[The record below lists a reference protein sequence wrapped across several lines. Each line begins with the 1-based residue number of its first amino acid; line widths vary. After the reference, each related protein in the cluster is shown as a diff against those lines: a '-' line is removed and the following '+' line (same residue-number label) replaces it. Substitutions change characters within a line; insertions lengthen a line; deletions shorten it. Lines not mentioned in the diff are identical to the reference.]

1 MAGSLSRIVNPRKH
15 LFYPSTAHAQQH
27 QIQQQQKAKT
37 KAKAMAEKEVTSEA
51 WSESTEEENYNGVL
65 KLPAAKLRVNT
76 SPQLRTTTFDFLPFY
91 GGTGGGRGEERIL
104 GVDGNGNAVLC
115 DADTGIIA
123 IMPSLDK
130 PKGWDPISLCVT
142 HSTDATAD
150 TTCPDTGHDPDH
162 PDALYVMDGEG
173 RSFEAL
179 VYGDPD
185 PPPPHEYMDYIDR
198 NRWVWHWRPLPP
210 PPIMVDG
217 RGGGS
222 ISVESYALLNGH
234 GGDENASNSNSSS
247 TICVSFNNN
256 SCRERSAHKSAPTG
270 GTYCFDTGT
279 GKWAKAG
286 DWMLPF
292 WYRALHVPE
301 LGEGLLFGF
310 QKTGLSVQPR
320 RFCAVDVSGAMRM
333 DGSAPVLRHAWVDVD
348 PPPRWDLQHYS
359 AVYLGEGRFCIHR
372 SFDIMA
378 LVHGQGG
385 EEDASSSNDTIC
397 VSFNT
402 DSHDERPDLTP
413 LSGTYC
419 FNTRT
424 GEWTKAGDWKL
435 PFWSRALHVP
445 ELGSDLL
452 FGFENTY
459 FHIHSCFSAV
469 DVSGAR
475 RMDGSAPALR
485 HAWVEIDPP
494 SGWHEQDRSMV
505 YLGDGKFCIHRSFDI
520 METYGWSSGH
530 EERVDTVVLLTGVEV
545 VREGSRLRMVKHKSK
560 RLDTYID
567 SIL

>member
-1 MAGSLSRIVNPRKH
+1 
-15 LFYPSTAHAQQH
+15 
-27 QIQQQQKAKT
+27 
-37 KAKAMAEKEVTSEA
+37 MAEKEVTSEA

-65 KLPAAKLRVNT
+65 KLPAAKLRFNT
-76 SPQLRTTTFDFLPFY
+76 SPQLGGHITTFDFLPFY

-115 DADTGIIA
+115 DADTGIIE

-130 PKGWDPISLCVT
+130 PKGWDPFSLCVT

-150 TTCPDTGHDPDH
+150 TTCPDTGHDPDQ
-162 PDALYVMDGEG
+162 PDALYVMDREG

-222 ISVESYALLNGH
+222 IS
-234 GGDENASNSNSSS
+234 
-247 TICVSFNNN
+247 
-256 SCRERSAHKSAPTG
+256 SAPTG

-279 GKWAKAG
+279 GKWAKAS

-372 SFDIMA
+372 SFDIM
-378 LVHGQGG
+378 VTDGWGSG
-385 EEDASSSNDTIC
+385 EES
-397 VSFNT
+397 
-402 DSHDERPDLTP
+402 
-413 LSGTYC
+413 
-419 FNTRT
+419 
-424 GEWTKAGDWKL
+424 
-435 PFWSRALHVP
+435 
-445 ELGSDLL
+445 
-452 FGFENTY
+452 
-459 FHIHSCFSAV
+459 
-469 DVSGAR
+469 
-475 RMDGSAPALR
+475 
-485 HAWVEIDPP
+485 
-494 SGWHEQDRSMV
+494 
-505 YLGDGKFCIHRSFDI
+505 
-520 METYGWSSGH
+520 
-530 EERVDTVVLLTGVEV
+530 VDTVVLLTGVEV
-545 VREGSRLRMVKHKSK
+545 VQEGPGLRMIKHKSI
-560 RLDTYID
+560 RLNTCID